1 MERSD
6 AEGCLVVMWQAL
18 HKYKQKRKNLCFTKK
33 IRYESRKQLA
43 QARPRVKGQFVRMA
57 PGAAGEGE
65 NDGDTEA
72 AAEADVV
79 EMLGDLPNMPNAS
92 MAALAA
98 AKAAA
103 EEEGMDFQDE
113 VSLHHLPLAFILH
126 FQSADLSL

>member
-1 MERSD
+1 MPFHM
-6 AEGCLVVMWQAL
+6 MWQAL

-57 PGAAGEGE
+57 PGAAG
-65 NDGDTEA
+65 DGDGDAEA
-72 AAEADVV
+72 AAEADAV

-113 VSLHHLPLAFILH
+113 VKFPPFTSCLDPPFNP
-126 FQSADLSL
+126 ADLLLWHVHCSRV